1 MNKVLSFFERIA
13 DRYDRISKRNHGLH
27 QRRLSLALKY
37 VDVNGKSIL
46 DLGAG
51 TGILYEQIGKPKNY
65 LAVDFSPAMLAK
77 SSIPKE
83 HQLIADVASLKLE
96 KSFDIIFALGLTT
109 YLTAQQNQRLWSQ
122 LAQWTHPQGV
132 VVIGYTHKDSWS
144 VRMKKYLRYF
154 PFISKNR
161 SVHSGVKIFTTT
173 PDKLNTSP
181 FTLLH
186 LIAHEHLF
194 SPSSIFNSKNRI
206 SPLYSDFLIVAER
219 L

>member
-27 QRRLSLALKY
+27 QRRLSLALEY
-37 VDVNGKSIL
+37 VEVEGKSIL

-51 TGILYEQIGKPKNY
+51 TGILYEEIDKPKNY

-77 SSIPKE
+77 SNIPKE
-83 HQLIADVASLKLE
+83 QQHIADVTSLKLE
-96 KSFDIIFALGLTT
+96 KTFDIIFALGLTT
-109 YLTAQQNQRLWSQ
+109 YLTPEHNQRLWSQ
-122 LAQWTHPQGV
+122 LAQWTNPQGL

-144 VRMKKYLRYF
+144 VRLKKYLRHF

-161 SVHSGVKIFTTT
+161 SVHSGVKIFATT
-173 PDKLNTSP
+173 PDKINTFP
-181 FTLLH
+181 FKLLH
-186 LIAHEHLF
+186 LLAHEHLF
-194 SPSSIFNSKNRI
+194 SPTSTLNSKNRI
-206 SPLYSDFLIVAER
+206 SPLYSDFLIVAQR